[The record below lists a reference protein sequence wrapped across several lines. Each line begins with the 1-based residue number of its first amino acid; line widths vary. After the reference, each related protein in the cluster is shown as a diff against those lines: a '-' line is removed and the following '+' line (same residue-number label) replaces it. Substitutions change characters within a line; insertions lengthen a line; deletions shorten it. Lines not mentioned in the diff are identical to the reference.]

1 MTGLLRSTMVFMCTV
16 ALAEAQ
22 GDLSELFSI
31 IRTEGT
37 ALSESSRKRTFEILT
52 PYSTGGKS
60 FAGEWP
66 AINDALGD
74 PRPFV
79 RDQACAVLSTLMLLN
94 AAKPI
99 ELPDGTRQLVL
110 QRFSEESP
118 NLRENAV
125 RIITLMAGGVPPA
138 LEPRLLQLARVD
150 SAPSV
155 RRMAIEAL
163 ASMRIPTPEIT
174 DFWVQ
179 SLGRQ
184 QDREVRGAVLSAFRF
199 HAQTDPQIIKLVI
212 GALSDSDRFV
222 RQEAIAAVTQI
233 GKSAVAA
240 LPLLHEIREDPATD
254 EGMRLSAEAAI
265 RAVTADKL

>member
-1 MTGLLRSTMVFMCTV
+1 MVFMCTV

-184 QDREVRGAVLSAFRF
+184 QDRELRGAVLSAFRF
-199 HAQTDPQIIKLVI
+199 HAQTDPQIIKLVM

>member
-1 MTGLLRSTMVFMCTV
+1 MVFMCTV

-37 ALSESSRKRTFEILT
+37 ALSESSRKRTFEILA

-60 FAGEWP
+60 LAGEWP

-79 RDQACAVLSTLMLLN
+79 RDQACAVLSTVMILN
-94 AAKPI
+94 APKPI
-99 ELPDGTRQLVL
+99 ELPDSTKQLVL

-125 RIITLMAGGVPPA
+125 RIVTLMAGGVPPA
-138 LEPRLLQLARVD
+138 LEPRLLQLARID

-163 ASMRIPTPEIT
+163 ASVRPTPEIT
-174 DFWVQ
+174 VFWVQ
-179 SLGRQ
+179 SLGPEK
-184 QDREVRGAVLSAFRF
+184 DRELRGAVLSAFRF

-212 GALSDSDRFV
+212 GALGDNDGFV
-222 RQEAIAAVTQI
+222 RQEAIAVTQI
-233 GKSAVAA
+233 GKAAVAA
-240 LPLLHEIREDPATD
+240 VPLLLEIREAPATD
-254 EGMRLSAEAAI
+254 ESMRLNAEAAI
-265 RAVTADKL
+265 RALTADKQ